1 MAAVNDLCQYH
12 AMSHNIPRVTYYHDR
27 YLFRI
32 RRPRSKPP
40 DEDDDDNSSQNST
53 YSMMAYNVEINGNRR
68 GHHPRQRSKYQHHDL
83 RAWLPDSGATDH
95 FTNNLNDLHDTV
107 ACRRKVTVAD
117 GTVVYATAHGKCNLL
132 MRDDVTKTPLRY
144 TMRVY
149 YVPGLTQRLFSFR
162 EFLRHPNHQI
172 HQTSRFIQLDFGNGC
187 YFTTPAVLGSQHQSN
202 VNTALTLYQ
211 LPRNSQNS
219 TVRTVDERETHKVA
233 SPKPL
238 PRMQM
243 DIAHARFGH
252 RAYISLLCASL
263 HHVWDDYLIVPAS
276 DDYCEGCKI
285 AASRSAPRSQR
296 GTPTPKAPFERIFID
311 IIPTP
316 SGADGLTKDSA
327 YPCYLLIVDHY
338 SRFTWFEGMLNYTSQ
353 QVITCLK
360 QFMVETRSLGRTKQ
374 IQYLRGDSDSSFR
387 SAEFLSFAEDSNIA
401 ASFAAPHH
409 QEMNSICEGTWRT
422 LDTMARAMRI
432 HARLGNNFFGHSC
445 RYAAHILN
453 RLCPKGLLDENNN
466 PTTPYYMAFG
476 RKPRIGNIK
485 VFGCP
490 VSFRRYEPSNKGQRI
505 PKKQQTQRSSIR
517 GIFLGFPPKQAGY
530 LIYLED
536 RIGTTHIMVSQ
547 DVTFDETFKS
557 ALATTY
563 RPFQGAQFIRPVG
576 DETMRS
582 EIANHDDPDNETNPL
597 ATGSVDDILHPRIES
612 SARGENTMETIV
624 EEDIDTATD
633 PAEISSDGVLPT
645 HYYDEILD
653 YVKNKN
659 GTYKFQVQ
667 WNNGDITWE
676 PEQYLREDSPGE
688 FAVFLRE
695 TGLSDL
701 KRFAWAEDFDESHPD
716 TSDDADANST
726 PTTTLTSD
734 NPDDQS
740 NGEEAQTPDELQPPI
755 NSKNRYN
762 LRSRKTNHE
771 LFAAYAA
778 FRDAFDTEPDP
789 TLSALATAANRP
801 DNHPVSLFLPE
812 PTTFHAVLRQPPEI
826 MKAWLASIESE
837 LRNLIVTNKTF
848 IKEMP
853 RAGERS
859 IPTKL
864 VCKAKSL
871 ADGTLDKLKARI
883 VARGDLQKDNDWQ
896 DTWSAC
902 ASIRTVKLFLAF
914 AASLKRRVKHGDFV
928 GAYLQAKVRGRF
940 FVTLDKR
947 YAQYFPDLADWFGRP
962 LLLDKGIYGLTYSGK
977 FWNEEFSEWLIGQG
991 FVQSTADTT
1000 YFIKYYK
1007 DGSWIRLIFYVDDC
1021 LYFGSSDAIEKEFEK
1036 SVASRFNIDYNGQAN
1051 WFLQMRIYQYED
1063 FSVSIDQTRYTKV
1076 LLRKYCPDNAPFG
1089 TPKHRNTPAPPK
1101 YLFSK
1106 ENRPSPEEKAKL
1118 AKDYEGLDF
1127 RSAVCSLL
1135 YLALGTRGDILFIVN
1150 KLAKACTDPGRK
1162 DFEALLWLFGYLRA
1176 EPAWGSKY
1184 YANLKQSPI
1193 HDLLT
1198 RHETTSSELVVFT
1211 DASWQDCPDTGRST
1225 TGYLI
1230 FYRGGVIEANSML
1243 QTPVAMS
1250 SCEAEVM
1257 AACSGSMAAAHLHM
1271 LLYDM
1276 KYLGTK
1282 RYNNSQLALPNPPT
1296 VVMVDNEAA
1305 CKMSLNDKLTTHT
1318 RHISRRFH
1326 YVRQGS
1332 KMKLHV
1338 INWCPGE
1345 DMLSDIMTKSTE
1357 PSKTTPH
1364 RDRAYYK
1371 MPKFLEQ

>member
-1 MAAVNDLCQYH
+1 MLGSRWICCEPCGVVDYGPLYANELTKDDQGRLILNDSRSYNALQERAFADARSGVSDEPRSTLVEDGTEPPSPNLAWSARSSLSSSQVTPLFGFDVTPRDRIRRASWPRSSSSSSWSGSSWSSSSSSSCSSHTPSDLPSLNPVHHHHNPIATWPLSERQLEERFRSLINRTRPYPAADRPSGSDESSASSSDLSSLDDYGQFVAIDEADIADDHVMEACMADMQPGDDDDGNNADDEADASRGTEPQSSQPHNVTFGADSSGRFGFRNIFGPLSALNVSNVGAGEEIEQDSDADERAGQHADAESTDDMTEDQMQEQILLHVMRRIIIEGRLWYEVMFHQYGYGQVIPATDLVAVPSMTYENHDYDRRPPNEQDAEDETNLHQNDLTTYFNPTSLTSRVDPAGFNNIMPQTVVRIVNLGIDRNWFNLNGQLAVVLFFDRQSRSYIVSPYFAPHLRLSLRPENVSMTLYHHVPQVYAPPHGHDGIILSEPPMGDMPTRSNFEYAQITGTSITPICNCVGCFQMAAVNDLCQHH

-40 DEDDDDNSSQNST
+40 DEDDDDNSSQNSA

-172 HQTSRFIQLDFGNGC
+172 HQTSRFIQLDFGNGY

-219 TVRTVDERETHKVA
+219 AVRTVDERETHKVA

-252 RAYISLLCASL
+252 RAYRSLLCGSL

-387 SAEFLSFAEDSNIA
+387 SAEFLSFADDSNIA

-633 PAEISSDGVLPT
+633 PAETSSDGVLPT

-695 TGLSDL
+695 TGCPTSSDL
-701 KRFAWAEDFDESHPD
+701 LGQKISTRVTRIQVMTRTQTAHQQQRA
-716 TSDDADANST
+716 TT
-726 PTTTLTSD
+726 PTTKATGRKLK
-734 NPDDQS
+734 P
-740 NGEEAQTPDELQPPI
+740 QT
-755 NSKNRYN
+755 NC
-762 LRSRKTNHE
+762 
-771 LFAAYAA
+771 
-778 FRDAFDTEPDP
+778 
-789 TLSALATAANRP
+789 
-801 DNHPVSLFLPE
+801 NHP
-812 PTTFHAVLRQPPEI
+812 
-826 MKAWLASIESE
+826 SI
-837 LRNLIVTNKTF
+837 
-848 IKEMP
+848 
-853 RAGERS
+853 
-859 IPTKL
+859 
-864 VCKAKSL
+864 
-871 ADGTLDKLKARI
+871 ART
-883 VARGDLQKDNDWQ
+883 
-896 DTWSAC
+896 DTICVPA
-902 ASIRTVKLFLAF
+902 
-914 AASLKRRVKHGDFV
+914 
-928 GAYLQAKVRGRF
+928 
-940 FVTLDKR
+940 
-947 YAQYFPDLADWFGRP
+947 
-962 LLLDKGIYGLTYSGK
+962 
-977 FWNEEFSEWLIGQG
+977 N
-991 FVQSTADTT
+991 QS
-1000 YFIKYYK
+1000 
-1007 DGSWIRLIFYVDDC
+1007 
-1021 LYFGSSDAIEKEFEK
+1021 
-1036 SVASRFNIDYNGQAN
+1036 
-1051 WFLQMRIYQYED
+1051 
-1063 FSVSIDQTRYTKV
+1063 
-1076 LLRKYCPDNAPFG
+1076 
-1089 TPKHRNTPAPPK
+1089 
-1101 YLFSK
+1101 
-1106 ENRPSPEEKAKL
+1106 
-1118 AKDYEGLDF
+1118 
-1127 RSAVCSLL
+1127 
-1135 YLALGTRGDILFIVN
+1135 
-1150 KLAKACTDPGRK
+1150 
-1162 DFEALLWLFGYLRA
+1162 
-1176 EPAWGSKY
+1176 
-1184 YANLKQSPI
+1184 
-1193 HDLLT
+1193 
-1198 RHETTSSELVVFT
+1198 
-1211 DASWQDCPDTGRST
+1211 
-1225 TGYLI
+1225 
-1230 FYRGGVIEANSML
+1230 
-1243 QTPVAMS
+1243 
-1250 SCEAEVM
+1250 
-1257 AACSGSMAAAHLHM
+1257 
-1271 LLYDM
+1271 
-1276 KYLGTK
+1276 
-1282 RYNNSQLALPNPPT
+1282 
-1296 VVMVDNEAA
+1296 
-1305 CKMSLNDKLTTHT
+1305 
-1318 RHISRRFH
+1318 
-1326 YVRQGS
+1326 
-1332 KMKLHV
+1332 
-1338 INWCPGE
+1338 
-1345 DMLSDIMTKSTE
+1345 
-1357 PSKTTPH
+1357 
-1364 RDRAYYK
+1364 
-1371 MPKFLEQ
+1371 